1 MKKKLLILVFLLPAV
16 VFASILVCLY
26 VLNEFRD
33 ITVSPSGS
41 GKDGLALHKRQGA
54 ERDTD
59 ETRRSR
65 PEMGG
70 FRSERSRPRVAIII
84 DDIGQH
90 YDLDLSFIKLDL
102 PLSLAIL
109 PSAPFT
115 DLMVREATRKGREI
129 LLHQPMEPKD
139 YPNVKPGPGA
149 LLLSMNENEIREVLD
164 RNLAQVSGARGVNNH
179 MGSSF
184 TESREKMSMVVHELK
199 RRGLFFIDS
208 RTTKSTVGFEEAKKL
223 GLPAG
228 QRTVFLDNDLSSEA
242 IWNQIEYLLRTAR
255 ECGGAIGIGH
265 PYHQTIDILTKSQNR
280 LRREVDLVPAS
291 KLVR

>member
-1 MKKKLLILVFLLPAV
+1 MKKKPLFLVFLLPAV
-16 VFASILVCLY
+16 LFGSILVCLH
-26 VLNEFRD
+26 VLNELRD
-33 ITVSPSGS
+33 ITVSPPGS
-41 GKDGLALHKRQGA
+41 RKGRLALHERQGA
-54 ERDTD
+54 GRDTD
-59 ETRRSR
+59 ATRRSR
-65 PEMGG
+65 AERGG
-70 FRSERSRPRVAIII
+70 VWSEKSRPRVAIII

-90 YDLDLSFIKLDL
+90 HDLDLSFIKLDL

-109 PSAPFT
+109 PLAPFT

-129 LLHQPMEPKD
+129 LLHQPMEPND

-149 LLLSMNENEIREVLD
+149 LLLSMNEHEIREVLD
-164 RNLAQVSGARGVNNH
+164 RNLTQVSGARGVNNH

-184 TESREKMSMVVHELK
+184 TESREKMSMVVRELK

-242 IWNQIEYLLRTAR
+242 IWDQIEYLLKAAR
-255 ECGGAIGIGH
+255 ECGAVIGIGH
-265 PYHQTIDILTKSQNR
+265 PYHQTIDILQKIQNR
-280 LRREVDLVPAS
+280 LSGEVIFVPAS
-291 KLVR
+291 DLVK

>member
-1 MKKKLLILVFLLPAV
+1 MKKKLLFLVFLLPAV
-16 VFASILVCLY
+16 LFGSILVCLY
-26 VLNEFRD
+26 VLNEFTD
-33 ITVSPSGS
+33 ITVSSPGFE
-41 GKDGLALHKRQGA
+41 KDRLALHERQGA
-54 ERDTD
+54 EKDTD

-65 PEMGG
+65 PERGG
-70 FRSERSRPRVAIII
+70 VRSERCRPRVAIII

-139 YPNVKPGPGA
+139 YPNVKPGTGA
-149 LLLSMNENEIREVLD
+149 LLLSMNEHEIREVLD
-164 RNLAQVSGARGVNNH
+164 RNLTQVSGARGVNNH

-265 PYHQTIDILTKSQNR
+265 PYHQTIDILKKSQNR